1 MKKQAIA
8 IDLDGTLIMGNTF
21 HDYLSFC
28 GKKALACCRFDLC
41 LVILWMVLLRK
52 LRLVSHARM
61 KRVLLSE
68 TSVFFSQKGRLEI
81 FVEEELQ
88 QLNPKVMAQIEAF
101 RKQGFALAL
110 VTAAPVSYAQEM
122 ADRLCFDACLAT
134 PLPSSLQQEMWQE
147 NKAEKKVEALQ
158 QWLVSEDLQ
167 LSAVITDHTDD
178 LPLAQAASESVFLYS
193 SNKKISA
200 AFSQQISCNLV
211 IIS

>member
-21 HDYLSFC
+21 RDYLSFC
-28 GKKALACCRFDLC
+28 GKKALACCRFGLC
-41 LVILWMVLLRK
+41 FVILWMVFLRK

-61 KRVLLSE
+61 KKALLSE
-68 TSVFFSQKGRLEI
+68 TMAFFSQDGHLDA
-81 FVEEELQ
+81 FLEEELQ
-88 QLNPKVMAQIEAF
+88 KLNPKVMAQIEAF
-101 RKQGFALAL
+101 RKQGFALAM
-110 VTAAPVSYAQEM
+110 VTAAPVSYAQEI
-122 ADRLCFDACLAT
+122 AARLHFDACMAT
-134 PLPSSLQQEMWQE
+134 PLPSSQPQEMWHE
-147 NKAEKKVEALQ
+147 NKAEKKVESLQ
-158 QWLVSEDLQ
+158 QWLVAEDLQ

-178 LPLAQAASESVFLYS
+178 LPLAQATSESVFLYS